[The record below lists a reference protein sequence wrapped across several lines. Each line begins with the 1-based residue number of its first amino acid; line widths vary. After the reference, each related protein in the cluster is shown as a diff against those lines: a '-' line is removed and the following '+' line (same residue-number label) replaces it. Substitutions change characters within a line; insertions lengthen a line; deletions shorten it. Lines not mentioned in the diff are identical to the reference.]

1 MKTTPLGLSLCLSL
15 LAIAW
20 APTVPAQTAPLVA
33 AAAAEAQ
40 ARVIVRFKPAAASVR
55 AKAMSVS
62 MSRSAAM
69 DVAQT
74 RATGLGLRSGL
85 NARTRQGLRA
95 LRSLDERTHVIV
107 ASGISSAA
115 LAQQLALDSEVEMAV
130 VDQRRRH
137 TRLPNDPFYATALPS
152 GPSVGQWYLKP
163 PSSVPGEVVSSINA
177 PAAWD
182 INTGH
187 SSIVVAVLDTGIRKD
202 HPELAAQ
209 IVGGYDMVGL
219 NSSSAQA
226 TATANDGDGA
236 DADASDPGDWVSQA
250 DINAGTLGSSCD
262 ASDIGN
268 SSWHGT
274 RVAGLIAAASNNGA
288 GMAGVAWGVKILPV
302 RVLGKCGGYDSDI
315 IAGMQWAAGVA
326 VPGLPSN
333 PNPAKVLNMS
343 LGGSGACGTTG
354 TGQLY
359 RNAIS
364 AVTARGA
371 SIVVAAGNS
380 EGLAVGLPG
389 NCPGVITVTGL
400 RHVGSK
406 VGFSSIGPEVSIAAP
421 GGNCVNLSGACLY
434 PMFSTTNSGTTT
446 PVVGDAA
453 YTNNGASVGTSFST
467 PVVAGTVALMLSVRP
482 SMTPAEVLSTLRS
495 TARPF
500 VTSGGTAG
508 IPQCTA
514 PTSATQDECYCTTST
529 CGAGMLDAGA
539 AVAAA
544 RAANGA
550 VIQIVSTPST
560 PLAGNP
566 LSLSASSSTLGTG
579 RSIASA
585 AWTLSSGGGIV
596 SAFSAGANT
605 QTVTLTPSGAGSFS
619 VSLQLIDD
627 LGTVHTSTR
636 TITVSAVGSTA
647 QTIAFT
653 APSGLVFGQAP
664 SSLVATASSGLP
676 VSFSSSTSA
685 VCTVSGSSLTLV
697 AGGTCTVVA
706 SQAGSSVFAA
716 APSVSRS
723 FTVSP
728 ASQSIS
734 FPAVADQVLGTAAPA
749 LAATASSGLSVSFE
763 SSTPG
768 VCTVSGTSL
777 SLLSSGVCTVLA
789 KQAGNSSYQAAADV
803 ARSFNVA
810 GTPQTIAFSAIA
822 NQTLGTA
829 MPALA
834 ATASSG
840 LAVSYSSSTTAV
852 CTVSGTAVSLLTAGT
867 CTLTA
872 SQAGNASFAAASP
885 VSQSFTVS
893 AASGTTPGGS
903 TSSGGGGGG
912 GGAFSGLWLALLAL
926 AAWAL
931 RSGTAERGEMSRR
944 SAAAAGRA

>member
-1 MKTTPLGLSLCLSL
+1 MKLSTLGLSLIM
-15 LAIAW
+15 LAGIW
-20 APTVPAQTAPLVA
+20 APSAPAQSLA
-33 AAAAEAQ
+33 ATLPATSGEAQ

-55 AKAMSVS
+55 AKALSVS
-62 MSRSAAM
+62 MSRAAAQ

-85 NARTRQGLRA
+85 NSRTRQGLRA

-115 LAQQLALDSEVEMAV
+115 LAQQLALDSEVELAV

-137 TRLPNDPFYATALPS
+137 TRVPNDPFYSTALPS
-152 GPSVGQWYLKP
+152 GPSVGQWYLKT
-163 PSSVPGEVVSSINA
+163 PSTVPGEVVSSINA

-187 SSIVVAVLDTGIRKD
+187 SSIIVAVLDTGIRKD
-202 HPELAAQ
+202 HPELAGQ

-219 NSSSAQA
+219 NSSSSQA

-250 DINAGTLGSSCD
+250 DINGGTLGSACD
-262 ASDIGN
+262 ATDIGN

-274 RVAGLIAAASNNGA
+274 RVAGLIAATANNNV

-315 IAGMQWAAGVA
+315 IAAMKWSDGIS
-326 VPGLPSN
+326 VPGLPAN
-333 PNPAKVLNMS
+333 PNVAKVLNMS
-343 LGGSGACGTTG
+343 LGGSGSCGSTG
-354 TGQLY
+354 TGGLY
-359 RNAIS
+359 RDAINQ
-364 AVTARGA
+364 VTARGA

-446 PVVGDAA
+446 PVVGDAS

-482 SMTPAEVLSTLRS
+482 SMTPAEVLSALRS

-500 VTSGGTAG
+500 VSSGGTAG

-514 PTSATQDECYCTTST
+514 PTATAQDECYCTTST

-539 AVAAA
+539 ALAAA

-550 VIQIVSTPST
+550 ALQISSNPAAPV
-560 PLAGNP
+560 AGQA
-566 LSLSASSSTLGTG
+566 LSLSVSGSTLGSG

-585 AWTLSSGGGIV
+585 AWSLSAGGGIV
-596 SAFSAGANT
+596 SGFSSGAST

-619 VSLQLIDD
+619 VSVQLIDD
-627 LGTVHTSTR
+627 LGTVHSLTR
-636 TITVSAVGSTA
+636 NISVTAVGSAA
-647 QTIAFT
+647 QTISFT
-653 APSGLVFGQAP
+653 APTGLVFGQP
-664 SSLVATASSGLP
+664 SVSLLATASSGLT
-676 VSFSSSTSA
+676 VSFSSSTPA
-685 VCTVSGSSLTLV
+685 VCSISGSSLSLL
-697 AGGTCTVVA
+697 AGGSCTVQA
-706 SQAGSSVFAA
+706 SQPGNAVFAA
-716 APSVSRS
+716 APSLSRS
-723 FTVSP
+723 FTVGP
-728 ASQSIS
+728 AAQTLS
-734 FPAVADQVLGTAAPA
+734 FPALADQQMGTAAPA
-749 LAATASSGLSVSFE
+749 LSATASSGLAVSYE
-763 SSTPG
+763 SSTPT
-768 VCTVSGTSL
+768 VCSVSGTAL

-789 KQAGNSSYQAAADV
+789 KQAGNSSYQAAAEV

-810 GTPQTIAFSAIA
+810 LAPQTLSFPAIA
-822 NQTLGTA
+822 NQVLGTA
-829 MPALA
+829 APALA

-840 LAVSYSSSTTAV
+840 LPVSYSSGSTAV
-852 CTVSGTAVSLLTAGT
+852 CSVSGNSVSLLAVGT

-872 SQAGNASFAAASP
+872 SQAGNSSFAAATP
-885 VSQSFTVS
+885 VSQSFAV
-893 AASGTTPGGS
+893 AAAPVVVTPTPGS
-903 TSSGGGGGG
+903 NSGGGG
-912 GGAFSGLWLALLAL
+912 GGAFSAWWLGLLAL

-931 RSGTAERGEMSRR
+931 R
-944 SAAAAGRA
+944 AGPQRPR